1 MKRQR
6 MLTLP
11 HTRLIERGAKLP
23 ALLLPAIY
31 TMLGIIQLQDYFPW
45 KHPFFLLCVIA
56 MGLVCRIDY
65 SRRGRTRCG
74 WISLFFLLLSWQLPV
89 FTFRYATLI
98 TALFF
103 VTEYFYGRLQPL
115 AFITAALIAPAID
128 FVTNVFSFPIR
139 LWLTGMAGKLL
150 AGMNPAVTT
159 SGNMILL
166 GNSEFSVDT
175 ACMGLQ
181 MMLTS
186 LLCGVMLIAL
196 YQRRYQKVL
205 PVTGVLVVLLAI
217 AGLNIIANLF
227 RIILLVQFA
236 LPPETRA
243 HDAMGI
249 ATLLVYVILPLLPG
263 TRWMIQRYGKVIQ
276 PAGPGRQPPLYGA
289 VLQLLL
295 AAGIIGG
302 PFFIPRVQTGDNGT
316 NPAVKHLPG
325 YSYAKMDN
333 YIIKQANA
341 EALLYVKGIPG
352 FYFTDHQPMICWKGS
367 GFGFYKIHEVNIQGA
382 KIYTA
387 ELKKENSTLYTAWWY
402 ESSTRR
408 SSSQLEWRWDA
419 LCSGNN
425 YYLVNITVE
434 KSAVLEPEIRKLLST
449 HLIQR

>member
-1 MKRQR
+1 

-11 HTRLIERGAKLP
+11 HTRLMERGAKLP

-45 KHPFFLLCVIA
+45 KHPFFLLSVIA
-56 MGLVCRIDY
+56 MVLVCRIDHT
-65 SRRGRTRCG
+65 RRGSTRCG
-74 WISLFFLLLSWQLPV
+74 WIALFFLLLSWQLPV
-89 FTFRYATLI
+89 FTFRYAVLI

-103 VTEYFYGRLQPL
+103 VIEYFYGRLQPL
-115 AFITAALIAPAID
+115 AFITATLIAPAID
-128 FVTNVFSFPIR
+128 FVINVFSFPIR

-150 AGMNPAVTT
+150 AGINPAVTT
-159 SGNMILL
+159 SGNMILV
-166 GNSEFSVDT
+166 GNNEFSVDT

-205 PVTGVLVVLLAI
+205 PVTGILVILMAVT
-217 AGLNIIANLF
+217 GLNIIANLF

-236 LPPETRA
+236 LPPETMA

-249 ATLLVYVILPLLPG
+249 AALVVYVILPLIPG
-263 TRWMIQRYGKVIQ
+263 TRWMLQRYGKVRQ
-276 PAGPGRQPPLYGA
+276 PANPVKQPSLYGA
-289 VLQLLL
+289 VLQLVLSG
-295 AAGIIGG
+295 GIIGG
-302 PFFIPRVQTGDNGT
+302 PLFITRVQTAGSET

-325 YSYAKMDN
+325 YSYAKMDDH
-333 YIIKQANA
+333 IIKQTSAD
-341 EALLYVKGIPG
+341 ALLYVKGIPG

-367 GFGFYKIHEVNIQGA
+367 GFGFYRIQEVNIAGT
-382 KIYTA
+382 KVYTA

-402 ESSTRR
+402 ESRTRR

-434 KSAVLEPEIRKLLST
+434 KGALLEPEIRRLLST
-449 HLIQR
+449 YLIQ